1 MHFILQP
8 SIRYDYEGCETAPAE
23 QMMTNLNNLIDTCS
37 LVGKEYS
44 HGDKAFKVAK
54 MDNFEYTDP
63 IDHSVSKKQVRYPA
77 PYDLPTS
84 NSNLII

>member
-1 MHFILQP
+1 
-8 SIRYDYEGCETAPAE
+8 
-23 QMMTNLNNLIDTCS
+23 MMTNLNNLIESGS

-63 IDHSVSKKQVRYPA
+63 IDHSVSKKQVRLPA
-77 PYDLPTS
+77 PCDLATL
-84 NSNLII
+84 NSHSMIYKLMA